1 MTARRPKSVEAAVRR
16 DLARMS
22 AKQVGAQA
30 ALTEMALRLAR
41 AIDGWEVGT
50 TNSAA
55 AFSAM
60 TKAHQELRATLAALM
75 EVASDADDGFE
86 ARMSTPV
93 RDASQS

>member
-1 MTARRPKSVEAAVRR
+1 
-16 DLARMS
+16 MS
-22 AKQVGAQA
+22 GQRSGAQDS
-30 ALTEMALRLAR
+30 LTEMALRLAK
-41 AIDGWEVGT
+41 AIDGWQVGT

-75 EVASDADDGFE
+75 EVASDADDGFA

-93 RDASQS
+93 RDAAKS